1 MKLILILFNIH
12 QILFLISIIKNH
24 NINSFNTI
32 SRFFKLIFLLTL
44 YFKSGSSNFSTSGR
58 KPNRPSNQHSYNA
71 QAPPQSLQNANK
83 PPNLFSQQQQQQ
95 LYFAQQSAPRM
106 NVHIFNGFLN
116 SIISFRIL
124 VIVSHRHNNQIILD
138 IKTIKQDFSEVVFDF
153 RYLLFFHLFN
163 FLIKLYNYF
172 NFWCFFVYSKITL

>member
-1 MKLILILFNIH
+1 LRHPLALLLKADLVIKQKENVLSRLKPMKLILILFNIH
-12 QILFLISIIKNH
+12 QILFHISIIKNH

-32 SRFFKLIFLLTL
+32 SRFFKFIFLLTL
-44 YFKSGSSNFSTSGR
+44 YFKSGLSNFSSSGR

-106 NVHIFNGFLN
+106 NVHINHFF
-116 SIISFRIL
+116 I
-124 VIVSHRHNNQIILD
+124 
-138 IKTIKQDFSEVVFDF
+138 
-153 RYLLFFHLFN
+153 LLFF
-163 FLIKLYNYF
+163 
-172 NFWCFFVYSKITL
+172 SESG